1 METFAPTASLAA
13 FRLLVAISVF
23 NGWSL
28 RNLDIITAFLNGDVD
43 AEIYMGVPEGMNL
56 DSKKYILKLRRSL
69 YGLRQAPSL
78 FVDDILLTGTDEG
91 IEDFVK
97 ECSREFKTRDLGAP
111 KLFLGIQIERRKD
124 KLIIHQRNYIRRLLE
139 RFNAPGNPVAC

>member
-1 METFAPTASLAA
+1 M
-13 FRLLVAISVF
+13 AISVF

-43 AEIYMGVPEGMNL
+43 AEVYME
-56 DSKKYILKLRRSL
+56 
-69 YGLRQAPSL
+69 
-78 FVDDILLTGTDEG
+78 
-91 IEDFVK
+91 
-97 ECSREFKTRDLGAP
+97 TRDLGNP

-139 RFNAPGNPVAC
+139 RLNALENPVATPL